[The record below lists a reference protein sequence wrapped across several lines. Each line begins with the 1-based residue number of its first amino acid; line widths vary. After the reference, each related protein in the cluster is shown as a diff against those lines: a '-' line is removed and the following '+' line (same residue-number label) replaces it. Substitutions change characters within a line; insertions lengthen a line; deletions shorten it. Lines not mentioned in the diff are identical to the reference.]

1 MSTSSK
7 LDRVCIAALALAV
20 LISALA
26 VCAPALGYEAD
37 SGGVTLGYED
47 RLFDT
52 SVVHTI
58 DIVMDD
64 WEGFIEGCEDE
75 EYVLCDLVIDGEE
88 QPGAGI
94 RAKGNTSLSSV
105 AAYGNDRYSFKIEF
119 DHYDSSLSYYGLDK
133 LNLNNIIQDNTYM
146 KDYLSYQLMAAAGA
160 ASPLCSYVWITVN
173 GEDWG
178 LYLAVEGVEESFLLR
193 NYGTDYG
200 ELYKPDSMEMGGGR
214 GNGGGFDMDG
224 FRERFENGDFSLPEG
239 TEAPAVGEFTPPD
252 GEEMPTD
259 GEFTPSEGGFGRGE
273 GGRGGMGE
281 APESGEMPEDMGEMP
296 FDMGEMPDM
305 SEMPE
310 MGEMPDFDELPEMS
324 EMPDMGDIGGMF
336 GGMFGSSEDVLL
348 IYTDDDYDSYSNIF
362 DNAKTDPSNSD
373 KDRLIDAIQA
383 LNEGGDVSDYVDI
396 ESVISYFVAHN
407 FVCNFDS
414 YTGSMVHNYYLY
426 EEDGL
431 LSMLPWDYNLAFGGF
446 MGSSDA
452 EALVNWSIDDPTSD
466 GDTESRPMLAWIFES
481 EEYTEL
487 YHEVFA
493 EFIDSVFTSG
503 EFERLFDE
511 TVELIS
517 PYVESDPTKFCTYE
531 EFELGVETL
540 REFCL
545 LRAESISYQLAG
557 EDVTVDASGLDIS
570 AMGSMNNT
578 VGGAG
583 GGGGGK
589 GFRG

>member
-1 MSTSSK
+1 MSTSSN
-7 LDRVCIAALALAV
+7 LDRICVAALALAV
-20 LISALA
+20 LIAALA
-26 VCAPALGYEAD
+26 FCAPALGYEAA
-37 SGGVTLGYED
+37 SGGVVLGYEE

-64 WEGFIEGCEDE
+64 WEGFIAGCEDE

-146 KDYLSYQLMAAAGA
+146 KDFLSYQLMAAAGA
-160 ASPLCSYVWITVN
+160 AAPLCSYVWITVN

-214 GNGGGFDMDG
+214 GNGGGFDMDQ
-224 FRERFENGDFSLPEG
+224 FQERFENDEFSLPEG
-239 TEAPAVGEFTPPD
+239 TDVPGEGEFSPPE
-252 GEEMPTD
+252 GEEMPA
-259 GEFTPSEGGFGRGE
+259 EGGFDRGE
-273 GGRGGMGE
+273 GGFGGRGGMGGM
-281 APESGEMPEDMGEMP
+281 PSDMGEPPEDMG
-296 FDMGEMPDM
+296 GMPDM

-310 MGEMPDFDELPEMS
+310 MGEI
-324 EMPDMGDIGGMF
+324 PDMGEVPEMGGGMG
-336 GGMFGSSEDVLL
+336 GGMMGGSSDVLL
-348 IYTDDDYDSYSNIF
+348 VYTDDDYDSYANIF
-362 DNAKTDPSNSD
+362 DNAKTDVSNAD
-373 KDRLIDAIQA
+373 KDKLIDALQA
-383 LNEGGDVSDYVDI
+383 LGEGGDVSDCVDI

-414 YTGSMVHNYYLY
+414 YTGSMIHNYYLC
-426 EEDGL
+426 EDGGL

-487 YHEVFA
+487 YHAAFA
-493 EFIDSVFTSG
+493 EFIESVFTSG

-517 PYVESDPTKFCTYE
+517 PYVERGPTKFCTYE
-531 EFELGVETL
+531 EFELGAETL

-545 LRAESISYQLAG
+545 LRAESIGYQLAG

-578 VGGAG
+578 A
-583 GGGGGK
+583 GGGGK